1 MPKNNQKDAPHFLD
15 ARPRFRIVTLEW
27 PLSFGGK
34 EYREIHVVRLTA
46 AEVSAF
52 QESLKSLPPD
62 AEVRWPIYRDAEGAS
77 IPDDVLDGLD
87 DDDSLELDKAVRDF
101 LPRRFRAAPAIASA
115 PPSGEPTESLSA
127 A

>member
-1 MPKNNQKDAPHFLD
+1 MAKNNQTDSPQFLD
-15 ARPRFRIVTLEW
+15 ARPRFRVVTLEW

-34 EYREIHVVRLTA
+34 EYRDVHVVRLTA

-52 QESLKSLPPD
+52 QEGLKALPAD
-62 AEVRWPIYRDAEGAS
+62 AEVRWPIYRDAEGAP
-77 IPDDVLDGLD
+77 IPDAVLDGLD